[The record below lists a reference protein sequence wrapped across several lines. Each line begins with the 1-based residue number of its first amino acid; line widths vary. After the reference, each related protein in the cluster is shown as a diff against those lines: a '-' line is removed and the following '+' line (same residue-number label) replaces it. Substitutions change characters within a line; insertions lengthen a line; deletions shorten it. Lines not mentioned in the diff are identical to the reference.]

1 MARTTMV
8 AADVLRAR
16 RNLRLQELLPTEV
29 SSVDP
34 AEVAPVD
41 PVLALLAAIELQLGD
56 IRERLVSLD
65 ERLDRLQTSLATRS
79 PLSPV
84 ESLERESEFVIYRW
98 SPGGSEFDS
107 QRGELPEPGDLVGEA
122 GEAIVLN
129 IGRSPLH
136 GDDRPC
142 VFALSLQP

>member
-1 MARTTMV
+1 MV
-8 AADVLRAR
+8 SADVLQGR
-16 RNLRLQELLPTEV
+16 RNLRLQEMRPAEV
-29 SSVDP
+29 APVDP

-56 IRERLVSLD
+56 IRERLISFD
-65 ERLDRLQTSLATRS
+65 ERLDRLQASLAGRYPVS
-79 PLSPV
+79 AVEPL
-84 ESLERESEFVIYRW
+84 EQESEFVVYRW
-98 SPGGSEFDS
+98 SPGGSEFDAY
-107 QRGELPEPGDLVGEA
+107 RGELPEPGDLV

-142 VFALSLQP
+142 VFALALQP

>member
-1 MARTTMV
+1 MV
-8 AADVLRAR
+8 AADVLQGR
-16 RNLRLQELLPTEV
+16 RNLRLQELRPTEV
-29 SSVDP
+29 
-34 AEVAPVD
+34 APDD

-65 ERLDRLQTSLATRS
+65 ERLDRLQASLATRS
-79 PLSPV
+79 PVTPV
-84 ESLERESEFVIYRW
+84 EPLEPLVEESEFVVYRW
-98 SPGGSEFDS
+98 SPGGSELDS
-107 QRGELPEPGDLVGEA
+107 YGGELPEPGALIGEA

>member
-8 AADVLRAR
+8 AADVLQGR
-16 RNLRLQELLPTEV
+16 RNLRLQELR
-29 SSVDP
+29 P
-34 AEVAPVD
+34 AEVTSVDD
-41 PVLALLAAIELQLGD
+41 PVLSLLAAIELHLGD
-56 IRERLVSLD
+56 IRERLVSLN
-65 ERLDRLQTSLATRS
+65 ERLDRLQASLATR
-79 PLSPV
+79 SPV
-84 ESLERESEFVIYRW
+84 ESLERESEFVVYRW

-136 GDDRPC
+136 GDDRSC

>member
-8 AADVLRAR
+8 AADVLQGR
-16 RNLRLQELLPTEV
+16 RNLRLQELQPTEV
-29 SSVDP
+29 SSVG
-34 AEVAPVD
+34 D

-56 IRERLVSLD
+56 IRERIVSLD
-65 ERLDRLQTSLATRS
+65 GRLDRLQTSLATRS

-142 VFALSLQP
+142 VFALALQP